1 MLADLS
7 AAMIGELAALAGL
20 LLASA
25 FFSGSE
31 TALFN
36 LTRGEIHELTRGG
49 WAGHLVS
56 RLVARPRRLLN
67 TLLLGNMLVNVAYSA
82 TAAVLVL
89 QFQAEHMPGWAV
101 GAMSVVPL
109 LVLIL
114 LGEVTP
120 KMLAYAGA
128 RQWALVA
135 ANPIA
140 LLQRVLSPL
149 IWALDRALVAP
160 LTMIFAPRTI
170 APPTISAD
178 ELAALMRLS
187 ARRGILDATTSAML
201 QEIVELSE
209 VRVAE
214 VMAPRVELIAF
225 DINRPRQ
232 QLIDLFAET
241 KLRKIPVYDG
251 QLDHALGVIH
261 AKRLLLNPH
270 TPLREMI
277 RPVWFVPET
286 ARLDTVL
293 AQFRQRRNQM
303 AIVVDEYGG
312 TAGLVTLED
321 VLEEI
326 VGNIPDR
333 REEPEPEPVVDLGD
347 GRYRISGD
355 LAVRDWAEA
364 FDFPL
369 EHGRI
374 STVGGFVTS
383 LLGRIARV
391 GDCATCRN
399 LTFTVEAMRGRRI
412 AALTLARQEARP

>member
-1 MLADLS
+1 MLAELS
-7 AAMIGELAALAGL
+7 AAVIGEFLALVGL

-36 LTRGEIHELTRGG
+36 LSRGEIHKMAAGG
-49 WAGHLVS
+49 WAGHLVA
-56 RLVARPRRLLN
+56 RLLGQPRRLLN

-82 TAAVLVL
+82 TSAVLVL
-89 QFQAEHMPGWAV
+89 QFQEQGLAAWAI
-101 GAMSVVPL
+101 GAMSIAPL

-114 LGEVTP
+114 FGEVTP
-120 KMLAYAGA
+120 KMLAYGVA
-128 RQWALVA
+128 REWSLVA
-135 ANPIA
+135 ASPIA
-140 LLQRVLSPL
+140 VLQRVLSP
-149 IWALDRALVAP
+149 ISWVLDRTMVAP
-160 LTMIFAPRTI
+160 LTMIFAPRKI
-170 APPTISAD
+170 APPAISAD

-187 ARRGILDATTSAML
+187 ARRGILDATASEML
-201 QEIVELSE
+201 QEIVELNE

-214 VMAPRVELIAF
+214 VMAPRVEVIAF

-232 QLIDLFAET
+232 QLVELFSQT
-241 KLRKIPVYDG
+241 RLRKIPVYDG
-251 QLDHALGVIH
+251 QLDHVLGVVH
-261 AKRLLLNPH
+261 AKRVLLNHH

-293 AQFRQRRNQM
+293 AQFRKRHNQM

-333 REEPEPEPVVDLGD
+333 REEPLPEPVAGLGQ

-364 FDFPL
+364 FDFTL

-383 LLGRIARV
+383 LLGRLARP
-391 GDCATCRN
+391 GDCVSCRN
-399 LTFTVEAMRGRRI
+399 LTFTVEAVRGRRI
-412 AALTLARQEARP
+412 ETLTLARQEDGS